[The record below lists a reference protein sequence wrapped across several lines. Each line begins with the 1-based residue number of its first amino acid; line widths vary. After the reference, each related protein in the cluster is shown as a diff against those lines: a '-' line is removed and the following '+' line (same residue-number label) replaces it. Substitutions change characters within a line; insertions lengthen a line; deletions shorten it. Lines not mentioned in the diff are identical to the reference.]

1 MLCSSLAASDGSS
14 EKDPQPKKSEL
25 AKQRKTEIV
34 ESFVRKYMEE
44 NKGMFP
50 KTIHVHKE
58 VGGSWHS
65 LKGMLEF
72 IKEKLTG
79 KSEEQK
85 SPDEAKV
92 SGNIMSHRVDD
103 SSGDGAHIHQHADKA
118 DAESVPHNV
127 NLPINSEPEVGTKI
141 ESVSDNV
148 NLSIN
153 SEPEVGTKIVSQ
165 TVPGFVQQLQN
176 CEPSRNDSSNQKT
189 ENKDI
194 FSGIISVIKVR
205 NSTRL
210 DEASPSNTLVP
221 SEETKNLLDSSITSF
236 LDKST
241 EPFHDVSG
249 DASSDINGLIGC
261 LKALPQ
267 VPIDR
272 PRETKICNNGSEDR
286 SGRSVI
292 TPSFEKK
299 EGNASPLHHLFVPV
313 KKNSPHSEVVQPVR
327 EKGNVNQQ
335 TRNGA
340 NSFEKESLQNKVLVR
355 FLPKFVEHK
364 DIAQAFSDISKVL
377 VSSPISSSYGSAYV
391 YFKSE
396 EGMKKA
402 LERTDVQVKGS
413 TVIVGPATST
423 PLKGVRRASIPDLI
437 GLPDVPAALV
447 KNPKLTV
454 MITDIARETRFHH
467 IQHAFSFAKTK
478 ISQVLFGS
486 SQNVAFVEFETEE
499 DKENAL
505 TRHSINGLGRKSL
518 ICRVDAPKTTVVRI
532 SNFVW
537 SSREELP
544 ALCKS
549 FGNVKSLQ
557 RRNRD
562 TTDVHFHI
570 AEWPNMA
577 TILNRL
583 NGTEIGGQR
592 LIAQPAPVYPPDVL
606 EALWNDGEGR
616 QHLRNTF
623 HNLLKNISGSSPVGA
638 GTEEVIDG
646 LFEDRV
652 RS

>member
-44 NKGMFP
+44 NQGMFP

-79 KSEEQK
+79 KSEELK

-92 SGNIMSHRVDD
+92 SGNIMSHAVDD
-103 SSGDGAHIHQHADKA
+103 SSGDGAHIHQHAVKA

-153 SEPEVGTKIVSQ
+153 SEPEVGTKIASQ
-165 TVPGFVQQLQN
+165 TVPGFVQQPQN
-176 CEPSRNDSSNQKT
+176 CDPSRNDSSNQKT

-194 FSGIISVIKVR
+194 FSGIISVIKDR

-221 SEETKNLLDSSITSF
+221 SEETKDLLDSSITIILKTDKPSSLPDNSTSEASF
-236 LDKST
+236 FDKST
-241 EPFHDVSG
+241 EPFHDVSE
-249 DASSDINGLIGC
+249 DVSSDINGLIGC

-286 SGRSVI
+286 SGRPVI

-299 EGNASPLHHLFVPV
+299 EGNASPLHHLFMTL

-327 EKGNVNQQ
+327 DKGNVNQQ

-340 NSFEKESLQNKVLVR
+340 NSFEKESVQNKVLVR

-377 VSSPISSSYGSAYV
+377 VSSPSSSFYGSAYV

-402 LERTDVQVKGS
+402 LERTDVRVKGS
-413 TVIVGPATST
+413 TVTVEPATST

-454 MITDIARETRFHH
+454 MITDIALETRFHH
-467 IQHAFSFAKTK
+467 IQHAFSFGKTK

-486 SQNVAFVEFETEE
+486 SKNVAFVEFE
-499 DKENAL
+499 
-505 TRHSINGLGRKSL
+505 SL
-518 ICRVDAPKTTVVRI
+518 
-532 SNFVW
+532 
-537 SSREELP
+537 L
-544 ALCKS
+544 
-549 FGNVKSLQ
+549 

-592 LIAQPAPVYPPDVL
+592 MIAQPAPVYPPDVL